1 MANAWGFDF
10 YPPGDKIANN
20 DFLELH
26 KPVHLGDAAKTKTIT
41 IDDIQF
47 TLLDYAVKNHRQY
60 VFVQSDDVTKKKRK
74 FWIYRSHSEFGIW
87 RLVLYHGMLLVKG
100 INYQSTFIHLRLQ
113 SFLNDQ
119 LKYMEPK
126 PTKDSTDENCMGGR
140 YYPKTE
146 NGCCWEEIDET
157 VNDRKRQLTTQ
168 PFIHVNNPECQ
179 KNDSS
184 TPEKFDELSRAL
196 FQTYRIVCYRELHH
210 YHFQLDVVE
219 FYGRFYCIEMQT
231 RSEDAADFI
240 PKLSVFCLMGKLYET
255 DKTYT
260 KTKNTIRRFCQK
272 DMHIMPVYI
281 TDENTSITPLGL
293 YPRYIQANN
302 FICKLFEYLSQCTE
316 LEEQNNNC
324 FNGYAYI
331 GDRYDNLYP
340 FTFLRYTLLQDDR
353 MFHGGKRLKRKN
365 QVRKARKKSL
375 GKRKRSGVKRMSHKM
390 RSSK

>member
-1 MANAWGFDF
+1 MV
-10 YPPGDKIANN
+10 
-20 DFLELH
+20 FL
-26 KPVHLGDAAKTKTIT
+26 
-41 IDDIQF
+41 QSNY
-47 TLLDYAVKNHRQY
+47 LDEMR
-60 VFVQSDDVTKKKRK
+60 R
-74 FWIYRSHSEFGIW
+74 FWVYRSMSEFGMW
-87 RLVLYHGMLLVKG
+87 RLLLKNDEGNYIKG
-100 INYQSTFIHLRLQ
+100 DVDYQSTFIHLQLQ
-113 SFLNDQ
+113 SFLNNQ
-119 LKYMEPK
+119 IKHMEPGEIDK
-126 PTKDSTDENCMGGR
+126 MLDKCNAGR
-140 YYPKTE
+140 KSYSTE
-146 NGCCWEEIDET
+146 NGCCWHEIYST
-157 VNDRKRQLTTQ
+157 INNYDRRLTTQ

-179 KNDSS
+179 SRDANV
-184 TPEKFDELSRAL
+184 PEKFDELSRAL
-196 FQTYRIVCYRELHH
+196 FQTYRIVCYRELPH

-219 FYGRFYCIEMQT
+219 FYGRFYCIEMQK
-231 RSEDAADFI
+231 RGDYHADFI

-302 FICKLFEYLSQCTE
+302 FICKLFEYREHCTF
-316 LEEQNNNC
+316 LEEKNNNC
-324 FNGYAYI
+324 FPGYAYI